1 MSSGMETKDTE
12 EEFRRAAADGNE
24 DALMSMVSS
33 GVNVNSQNSVNGW
46 TALHWACKR
55 GHKNIVSILLKSG
68 ADSRLAS
75 TKGET
80 SAHVTS
86 DPQILQLLGISPNE
100 VKLSVNQDLP
110 IVPNYLRSPIFPYG
124 NTSGQAEHGYL
135 AYNNSPG
142 VAVDTQN
149 VGEVILKVRVGNAVE
164 KDFIEIDLPKDS
176 LTYNGLVDLMCSEL
190 NVSKGIIQKVRK
202 LPDTIVRRDKDV
214 QRLQNYQ
221 ELELVLVGAQ
231 PSTSSNFQSYK
242 ASVAPK
248 HFEVFY

>member
-1 MSSGMETKDTE
+1 MSFCVLVACILSY
-12 EEFRRAAADGNE
+12 FF
-24 DALMSMVSS
+24 VS
-33 GVNVNSQNSVNGW
+33 
-46 TALHWACKR
+46 
-55 GHKNIVSILLKSG
+55 
-68 ADSRLAS
+68 
-75 TKGET
+75 
-80 SAHVTS
+80 
-86 DPQILQLLGISPNE
+86 
-100 VKLSVNQDLP
+100 
-110 IVPNYLRSPIFPYG
+110 
-124 NTSGQAEHGYL
+124 
-135 AYNNSPG
+135 
-142 VAVDTQN
+142 
-149 VGEVILKVRVGNAVE
+149 EVILKVRVGNAVE